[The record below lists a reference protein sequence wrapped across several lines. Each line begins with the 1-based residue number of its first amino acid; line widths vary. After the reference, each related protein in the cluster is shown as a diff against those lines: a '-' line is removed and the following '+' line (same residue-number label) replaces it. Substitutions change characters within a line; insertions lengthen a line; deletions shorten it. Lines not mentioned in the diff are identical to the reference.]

1 MLRRRNVDDLLEPDD
16 SLEEVSVTSSSSS
29 ERVQKLMSKKP
40 NRSRSLPEEDFNN
53 CVVVESGVICVKC
66 GMIFFPPKAEEW
78 VVCPGCQAR
87 QHMEPVEEIHILN
100 PNQDMQKAERLIQSA
115 ERQKRRAGISLTAKS
130 DTHFNDAKNQLSL
143 QMGTVE
149 YREYVE
155 DLQEHNPMKADDQF
169 HQALEQ
175 HNEQVPV
182 EMEETNNTDNATDEF
197 LERKAQDE
205 IGKRQWHNAALGAV
219 AMMASFTER
228 QADDA
233 VVSRIGID
241 NAALHDVTIRPDEYQ
256 GALETLVE
264 ELSK

>member
-1 MLRRRNVDDLLEPDD
+1 MLRRRDVDELLEPDD

-40 NRSRSLPEEDFNN
+40 GRSRPMLENDVDN
-53 CVVVESGVICVKC
+53 CVVVESGIICVKC
-66 GMIFFPPKAEEW
+66 GMIFFPPRTEEW

-87 QHMEPVEEIHILN
+87 QHMEPVEEVHVLN
-100 PNQDMQKAERLIQSA
+100 PNQDMQKTERLMQSA
-115 ERQKRRAGISLTAKS
+115 ERQKRRAGISLTATS
-130 DTHFNDAKNQLSL
+130 DTHFDDAKNQLSL

-155 DLQEHNPMKADDQF
+155 DLQDHNPMKADDVF
-169 HQALEQ
+169 HQNLEQ
-175 HNEQVPV
+175 HNEQVPA
-182 EMEETNNTDNATDEF
+182 ELEEANNVDTAMDEF

-205 IGKRQWHNAALGAV
+205 VGKRQWHNAALGAV
-219 AMMASFTER
+219 ALAASFTER

-233 VVSRIGID
+233 VVGRIGVE
-241 NAALHDVTIRPDEYQ
+241 NAALHDVTIRPDEYED
-256 GALETLVE
+256 ALATLVE

>member
-1 MLRRRNVDDLLEPDD
+1 
-16 SLEEVSVTSSSSS
+16 
-29 ERVQKLMSKKP
+29 
-40 NRSRSLPEEDFNN
+40 
-53 CVVVESGVICVKC
+53 
-66 GMIFFPPKAEEW
+66 
-78 VVCPGCQAR
+78 
-87 QHMEPVEEIHILN
+87 ME
-100 PNQDMQKAERLIQSA
+100 KAERLIQSA

-182 EMEETNNTDNATDEF
+182 EMEETNNTDSATDEF

-205 IGKRQWHNAALGAV
+205 
-219 AMMASFTER
+219 
-228 QADDA
+228 
-233 VVSRIGID
+233 IGID